1 MTHYPPIGLF
11 ARRREYSMGKERL
24 WTKNF
29 ITVTVTNFLIYIVF
43 YLLMVTIAAY
53 AVDKFHASTGMA
65 GFVSGIFIIGIL
77 IGRLGIGHAVEEM
90 GSRRVLIAGTMSF
103 IITSALYF
111 TAVNLPLLVLIR
123 FLHGVAYGIASTAT
137 GTIVAQI
144 IPDKRRGEGI
154 GYYSMSQILAT
165 ALGPLIGIT
174 LIQRNDFRIIFMVA
188 SIIAAISFGISF
200 IIRQPDRKRHRQD
213 QAQTAKT
220 FQISNFLEFTAIPIS
235 LIVLIAGFNYSAV
248 LTFISLYSKQLHLEN
263 AASFFF
269 FVYAF
274 VVIIS
279 RPFSGHLL
287 DRRGNNFVVFPC
299 LFLFAIGMLLLG
311 QTNSGMT
318 LLLAGAFMGLGYG
331 NFLSCGQAIS
341 IKEAPPDR
349 LGLATAT
356 YYIFLDVGFGIGPYI
371 FGSLVPLMGYR
382 SLYFMMA
389 AVIFATILLYT
400 FLYLSKGS
408 LSGIR
413 GDT

>member
-1 MTHYPPIGLF
+1 MN
-11 ARRREYSMGKERL
+11 KERL
-24 WTKNF
+24 WTSNF
-29 ITVTVTNFLIYIVF
+29 VTVTVTNFLIYIVF

-90 GSRRVLIAGTMSF
+90 GSRRVLIAGTMCF

-111 TAVNLPLLVLIR
+111 AAINLPLLVLIR

-188 SIIAAISFGISF
+188 SIIAAIGFGISF
-200 IIRQPDRKRHRQD
+200 IVSQPDRKPLR
-213 QAQTAKT
+213 QAQAQAAKT
-220 FQISNFLEFTAIPIS
+220 FQISNYLEFTAIPIS
-235 LIVLIAGFNYSAV
+235 MIVLIVGFNYSAV
-248 LTFISLYSKQLHLEN
+248 LTFISLYSKELHLEK

-274 VVIIS
+274 IVIIS
-279 RPFSGHLL
+279 RPFSGQLL
-287 DRRGNNFVVFPC
+287 DRRGKNFVVYPC
-299 LFLFAIGMLLLG
+299 LVLFAIGMLLLG
-311 QTNSGMT
+311 QTNSGVT

-341 IKEAPPDR
+341 IKEAPSDR
-349 LGLATAT
+349 LGLSTAT
-356 YYIFLDVGFGIGPYI
+356 YYIFLDVGFGIGPYL
-371 FGSLVPLMGYR
+371 FGSLVPFTGYR

-400 FLYLSKGS
+400 FLTLSKVS
-408 LSGIR
+408 PSGKQ
-413 GDT
+413 GYT

>member
-1 MTHYPPIGLF
+1 MNQ
-11 ARRREYSMGKERL
+11 ERL
-24 WTKNF
+24 WTSNF

-43 YLLMVTIAAY
+43 YLLMATIAAY
-53 AVDKFHASTGMA
+53 AVDQFHASTGMA

-77 IGRLGIGHAVEEM
+77 IGRLGVGHAVEEI
-90 GSRRVLIAGTMSF
+90 GSRRVLIIGTLSF

-111 TAVNLPLLVLIR
+111 AAVNLPLLVLIR
-123 FLHGVAYGIASTAT
+123 LLHGVAYGIASTAT

-174 LIQRNDFRIIFMVA
+174 LIQHGDFRIIFIMA
-188 SIIAAISFGISF
+188 SVIAAIGFGISF
-200 IIRQPDRKRHRQD
+200 LIRQPDRKPHRQG
-213 QAQTAKT
+213 QAEAARS

-235 LIVLIAGFNYSAV
+235 IIVLIVGLNYSAV
-248 LTFISLYSKQLHLEN
+248 LTFMSLYSQGLHLEK

-269 FVYAF
+269 LVYAII
-274 VVIIS
+274 VIIS
-279 RPFSGHLL
+279 RPFSGRLL
-287 DRRGNNFVVFPC
+287 DARGKNFVVYPC
-299 LFLFAIGMLLLG
+299 LFLFAIGMLFLG
-311 QTNSGMT
+311 LTSGGMA

-341 IKEAPPDR
+341 IKEAPPNR

-356 YYIFLDVGFGIGPYI
+356 YYMFLDVGFGIGPYL
-371 FGSLVPLMGYR
+371 FGSLVPLTGYR

-389 AVIFATILLYT
+389 AVIFATIPLYT
-400 FLYLSKGS
+400 FLHPGKASPSRRL
-408 LSGIR
+408 
-413 GDT
+413 GDA